1 MELFKIEYGTDYSV
15 FRNMRKILIDE
26 FENVD
31 LDKIVEVLG
40 TLDDLYID
48 YLRMKVYFDR
58 SLVNTLREKIF
69 DMWEHKVSRKRL
81 DKK

>member
-1 MELFKIEYGTDYSV
+1 
-15 FRNMRKILIDE
+15 MRKILIDE

-31 LDKIVEVLG
+31 LDELVEMLG
-40 TLDDLYID
+40 TLDDLYIE

-69 DMWEHKVSRKRL
+69 DIWERKMN
-81 DKK
+81 KKD